1 MRGACGLDFGTS
13 NSTIGVWQS
22 GTPALV
28 PLEAGKPTLPSAI
41 FFNFEDDGVAFGRA
55 AVEAYTAGTQGR
67 LMRAL
72 KSVLGSSL
80 MAETTQLKRQRLA
93 FTEIVGLLLRQLK
106 TTAEAATGQ
115 ELTQVV
121 LGRPVYFVDDDPAA
135 DRAAEAQ
142 LAAAAQAQG
151 FQHIA
156 FQYEPIAAA
165 LAYEQ
170 QVRAEQLALIVDI
183 GGGTADFSVV
193 RVSPERA
200 KAADRQADILANQG
214 VHLGGTDFDR
224 LFSLAEVMPL
234 LGKGSHYRTTGY
246 ELPTRYYYD
255 LATWQR
261 IHSLGTK
268 ETLHELRQLRYEAA
282 QPALLERLLAV
293 IEGRLGH
300 ALAGQVEAAKITL
313 TNAAT
318 TTLTLP
324 LPTQPLAQVLSRTQ
338 LEAAIAPAVARIAA
352 TALATVQQAGVSPV
366 ALQAVFLTGGSSQI
380 PAVKAS
386 LLAQFPA
393 AQVVEGDLFGSVGLG
408 LTLDAQRKF
417 GFERCAFARG

>member
-13 NSTIGVWQS
+13 NSTIGVWQQ
-22 GTPALV
+22 GTPTLV

-41 FFNFEDDGVAFGRA
+41 FFNFEDDSVAFGRA
-55 AVEAYTAGTQGR
+55 AVAAYTAGTQGR
-67 LMRAL
+67 LLRAL

-80 MAETTQLKRQRLA
+80 MTETTQLKRRRLA
-93 FTEIVGLLLRQLK
+93 FTEIIGLLLHQLK
-106 TTAEAATGQ
+106 ARAEAATGQ

-121 LGRPVYFVDDDPAA
+121 LGRPVQFVDDDPVA
-135 DRAAEAQ
+135 DRAAQNQ
-142 LAAAAQAQG
+142 LEAAARAQG
-151 FQHIA
+151 FTEIA

-165 LAYEQ
+165 LAYER
-170 QVRAEQLALIVDI
+170 QVSAEQLALIVDI

-200 KAADRQADILANQG
+200 KATDRQADILANQG

-261 IHSLGTK
+261 IHSLNTK
-268 ETLHELRQLRYEAA
+268 ETLHELRQLRHEAA
-282 QPALLERLLAV
+282 EPALLERLLAV

-300 ALAGQVEAAKITL
+300 ALAGQVEAAKIALTTAAASTL
-313 TNAAT
+313 N
-318 TTLTLP
+318 LP
-324 LPTQPLAQVLSRTQ
+324 LPGQPLVQTLTRTQ

-352 TALATVQQAGVSPV
+352 TALATVQQARVPPT
-366 ALQAVFLTGGSSQI
+366 ALQAIFLTGGSSQI

-386 LLAQFPA
+386 VLAQFPA
-393 AQVVEGDLFGSVGLG
+393 AQVIEGDLFGSVGLG

-417 GFERCAFARG
+417 AT

>member
-1 MRGACGLDFGTS
+1 MRGVCGLDFGTS
-13 NSTIGVWQS
+13 NSTIGVWHH
-22 GTPALV
+22 GAATLVAL
-28 PLEAGKPTLPSAI
+28 EEGKPTLPSAI
-41 FFNFEDDGVAFGRA
+41 FFNFEDDSQVFGRA
-55 AVEAYTAGTQGR
+55 AIEAYTAGIQGR
-67 LMRAL
+67 LLRSL

-80 MAETTQLKRQRLA
+80 MAESTQLKRRRMP
-93 FTEIVGLLLRQLK
+93 FVEIIGQLLKHLK
-106 TTAEAATGQ
+106 TTAETSANQA
-115 ELTQVV
+115 LTQVV

-135 DRAAEAQ
+135 DRAAQAQ

-151 FQHIA
+151 FKYIT

-170 QVRAEQLALIVDI
+170 QVRTEQLALIVDI

-193 RVSPERA
+193 RVSPTRA
-200 KAADRQADILANQG
+200 KAADRQSDILANQG

-224 LFSLAEVMPL
+224 LFSLATVMPL

-246 ELPTRYYYD
+246 ELPARYYNE

-261 IHSLGTK
+261 IHSLNTK

-300 ALAGQVEAAKITL
+300 ALAGQVEAAKIDL
-313 TNAAT
+313 SIEAA

-324 LPTQPLAQVLSRTQ
+324 LPGQPLVQPLLRTQ
-338 LEAAIAPAVARIAA
+338 FNEAIAPAVARMTAA
-352 TALATVQQAGVSPV
+352 ALATVQQAGVAV
-366 ALQAVFLTGGSSQI
+366 GAIQAIFLTGGSTKI

-386 LLAQFPA
+386 LLSHFPTA
-393 AQVVEGDLFGSVGLG
+393 EVVEGDAFGSVGLG

-417 GFERCAFARG
+417 GT